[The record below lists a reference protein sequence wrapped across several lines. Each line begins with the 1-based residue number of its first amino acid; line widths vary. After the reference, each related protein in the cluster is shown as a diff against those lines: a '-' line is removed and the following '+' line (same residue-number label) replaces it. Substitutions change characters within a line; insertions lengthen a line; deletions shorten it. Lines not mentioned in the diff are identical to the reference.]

1 MISYL
6 DNKGVNTFYIV
17 YSPLYCTYFFT
28 KSLFN
33 RWEGDSIG
41 ESVPL

>member
-28 KSLFN
+28 KLTIALY
-33 RWEGDSIG
+33 RYQA
-41 ESVPL
+41 